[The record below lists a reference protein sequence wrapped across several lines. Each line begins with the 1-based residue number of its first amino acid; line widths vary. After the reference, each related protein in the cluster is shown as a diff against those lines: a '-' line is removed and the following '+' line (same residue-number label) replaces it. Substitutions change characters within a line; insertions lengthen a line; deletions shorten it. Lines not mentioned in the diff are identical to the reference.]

1 MKYSLLVY
9 RDFFDTRDVPRD
21 LHVWSTFFA
30 PNASL
35 NYFRQL
41 ISKHFQS
48 VVLCDFGIMK
58 QYSYI
63 VFAHEDQMFQNGKKY
78 RNLVQSNIEKHMC
91 HANSCAKREL
101 IQ

>member
-9 RDFFDTRDVPRD
+9 MRRDFFDTRDVPRD

-48 VVLCDFGIMK
+48 VVPCDFGIMK

-63 VFAHEDQMFQNGKKY
+63 VFAHEDQMFQNGKKS
-78 RNLVQSNIEKHMC
+78 RNLVQT
-91 HANSCAKREL
+91 NSHPKAHVSYKQLC
-101 IQ
+101 